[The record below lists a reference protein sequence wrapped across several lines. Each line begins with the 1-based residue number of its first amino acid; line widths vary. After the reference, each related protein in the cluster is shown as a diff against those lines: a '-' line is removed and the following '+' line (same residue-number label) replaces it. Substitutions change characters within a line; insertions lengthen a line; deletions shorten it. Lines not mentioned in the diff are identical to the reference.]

1 MIAHS
6 EILSVTLTALPAIAE
21 LEPLWL
27 ALESRADASFFQS
40 WLWIGTWL
48 ECLPTYVAATLL
60 RVERAGSVLGL
71 GILVPRSLS
80 RHKVLHSRGL
90 FLNCTGDPH
99 FDEITIEYNGLLC
112 ARGEDSAATKA
123 AIEYLLLE
131 NPEWDELYLEGLHR
145 PDIVDS
151 LPLHSARLRRRRQR
165 NFHYVDIADLRTQ
178 GGDYLG
184 TLGPKTRHNI
194 RRSVR
199 EYEKCGPLRLHEAE
213 SIVQARSYLL
223 RLRHFHQ
230 RYWEQKGIPGSFS
243 NSYFTTFHDRLIERA
258 FGEKAIQLLRTTT
271 GEKEIGY
278 LYNFV
283 YRGRVYN
290 YQSGFNYDVNTTQ
303 NRPGLVCHA
312 YAVQFNLASG
322 MSIYD
327 FMAGD
332 VEYKEAL
339 SRESLPM
346 TWDVIQR
353 DRWQFRLED
362 ILRKLHRRMRARTDG
377 TAIRSPAKERKAC

>member
-1 MIAHS
+1 MTAHS
-6 EILSVTLTALPAIAE
+6 EILRVTLTALPAIAE

-99 FDEITIEYNGLLC
+99 LDEITIEYNGLLC

-151 LPLHSARLRRRRQR
+151 LPLLAGMKEKQSLINRLEQLMQEGAFKKIMADKTKKASLVEFL
-165 NFHYVDIADLRTQ
+165 NSVIAD
-178 GGDYLG
+178 
-184 TLGPKTRHNI
+184 I
-194 RRSVR
+194 
-199 EYEKCGPLRLHEAE
+199 EA
-213 SIVQARSYLL
+213 
-223 RLRHFHQ
+223 
-230 RYWEQKGIPGSFS
+230 
-243 NSYFTTFHDRLIERA
+243 T
-258 FGEKAIQLLRTTT
+258 
-271 GEKEIGY
+271 EKE
-278 LYNFV
+278 
-283 YRGRVYN
+283 
-290 YQSGFNYDVNTTQ
+290 
-303 NRPGLVCHA
+303 
-312 YAVQFNLASG
+312 
-322 MSIYD
+322 
-327 FMAGD
+327 
-332 VEYKEAL
+332 
-339 SRESLPM
+339 
-346 TWDVIQR
+346 
-353 DRWQFRLED
+353 
-362 ILRKLHRRMRARTDG
+362 
-377 TAIRSPAKERKAC
+377 